1 MELPVVEAV
10 PTVPVVNVSFR
21 RAGKVYW
28 FAPGDLE
35 LKKNDFVIAETQRGL
50 EMGQVLGRPKT
61 VPEDQVVPPLRPI
74 LRLATLEDH
83 ARRDANT
90 AREESALELCRRRVE
105 SRGLPMKLLASEYT
119 FDGGQIVFYFT
130 SEGRVDFREL
140 VKDLAAGLR
149 TRIQLHQVGAR
160 DAAKLLGGIGP
171 CGRSLCCSTWLTEF
185 APISMKMAK
194 EQSLFLNPTKF
205 SGACGKLMCCLRY
218 EYDFYRETKA
228 QMPAVGVE
236 VSTSRGKGKVVAHNI
251 ARESVTVELPDA
263 GNAEFKLGEVVA
275 PIRSGCSHT
284 GGCGTCPIKQAMPKP
299 APRPDTQGGLSN
311 ADL

>member
-1 MELPVVEAV
+1 MDLPVIGTE
-10 PTVPVVNVSFR
+10 PTVLVVNVSFR

-28 FAPGDLE
+28 FSPADLD
-35 LKKNDFVIAETQRGL
+35 LKKNDFVVAETQRGL
-50 EMGQVLGRPKT
+50 ELGQVLGRPKS
-61 VPEDQVVPPLRPI
+61 VPEEQVVPPLRPV

-83 ARRDANT
+83 ARREANK
-90 AREESALELCRRRVE
+90 AREENALELCRRRIE
-105 SRGLPMKLLASEYT
+105 ARGLPMKLLAAEYT
-119 FDGGQIVFYFT
+119 FDCGQVVFYFT
-130 SEGRVDFREL
+130 AEGRVDFREL
-140 VKDLAAGLR
+140 VKDLAAALR

-218 EYDFYRETKA
+218 EYDFYKETKA
-228 QMPAVGVE
+228 RMPAVGIE
-236 VSTSRGKGKVVAHNI
+236 VSTARGKGKVVAHNI
-251 ARESVTVELPDA
+251 ARETVVVQLPDA
-263 GNAEFKLGEVVA
+263 GEAEFALGDVA
-275 PIRSGCSHT
+275 VPIKTGCSHT

-299 APRPDTQGGLSN
+299 PRRPDNGAS
-311 ADL
+311 DIPYR

>member
-1 MELPVVEAV
+1 MELPLLDAGA
-10 PTVPVVNVSFR
+10 TVQVVNVSFR

-28 FAPGDLE
+28 FSPGDLE
-35 LKKNDFVIAETQRGL
+35 LKKNDFVVAETQRGL

-61 VPEDQVVPPLRPI
+61 VPEEQVVPPLRPI

-105 SRGLPMKLLASEYT
+105 ARNLPMKLLASEHT
-119 FDGGQIVFYFT
+119 FDGGQIIFYFT

-140 VKDLAAGLR
+140 VKDLAAALR

-228 QMPAVGVE
+228 KMPGLGVE
-236 VSTSRGKGKVVAHNI
+236 VSTARGKGTVVAHNI

-263 GNAEFKLGEVVA
+263 GEAEFKLSEVAA
-275 PIRSGCSHT
+275 PIKSGCDHT
-284 GGCGTCPIKQAMPKP
+284 GGCGTPVKQAMPKP
-299 APRPDTQGGLSN
+299 PRRPDTGPP
-311 ADL
+311 DIPYR